1 MNTPTPLHA
10 LHDAIARRDP
20 QVTYERGEF
29 DQDGTPV
36 ICTYRASDPYRP
48 IACRD
53 DMDAIATSKKLRTLQ

>member
-1 MNTPTPLHA
+1 MNTTPPMTLSQ

-20 QVTYERGEF
+20 NVTYERGEF

-36 ICTYRASDPYRP
+36 ICTYRASNPFIP

-53 DMDAIATSKKLRTLQ
+53 A